1 MHKTII
7 FILLSFVINFSWAQ
21 NDLTCFVNP
30 FIGTGGHG
38 HTYPGASMPFGMMQL
53 SPDTRLTGWDGCSG
67 YHYSDSIL
75 YGFSHTHLSGTGV
88 SDYGDLL
95 IMPFDPNTV
104 RKDGEDQIISSFSHQ
119 KESASP
125 GYYAVH
131 LNDGDIDAEFTVSE
145 RAGMHHYTFNENQPA
160 LVIDLNHRDEL
171 LSYEIAAVSS
181 TQLVGKRISKGWVEE
196 QHFYFTIEFSQPF
209 KITSTELDGKRLF
222 LSFSESNELYVKVG
236 ISAVDVGGAKQ
247 NLQKEIPSW
256 DFNLIREKAKSAWNN
271 ELHKIEVFTSDTDF
285 LMTYYTALYH
295 SFLNPNLFTDV
306 DGRYRG
312 MDLKTH
318 QTTDD
323 QYTVF
328 SLWDTFRA
336 LHPLFTLTQQKRTAA
351 FIRTFLRQYQD
362 GGKLPVWELSA
373 NETNCMI
380 GYHAVSV
387 IADAYEKG
395 IQDFDSDI
403 AIEAMVSISKQD
415 ELGKRAFHTFGFI
428 PVEEE
433 HESVSKA
440 LEYAYDDWCIASI
453 AKSLGKDS
461 LANEYFQYAQFYKN
475 CFNPNN
481 DFMQAKIYNSF
492 QEPFNPREVNFN
504 YTEANAWQYSFFV
517 PQDISHW
524 IDLMGG
530 DKKVEEKLDELFS
543 TTSQTTGRDQVDITG
558 LIGQYAHGNEPSHHI
573 AYLYN
578 YVGKPSKTQE
588 KTEEIIRTM
597 YANAPDGLS
606 GNEDCGQ
613 MSAWLNLSALGLYQV
628 TPGLPIYN
636 LTVPHLDSAIL
647 NLENDNKFQIITQS
661 RMSGQNYIQ
670 KVILN
675 GVEWN
680 NSYINHEVI
689 NSGGKL
695 VFILGNTPNN
705 WAVDKES
712 RPYSSI
718 DAPEISIVP
727 YFKTQKHTFEKSIE
741 IELCKVSPSQQLFY
755 TTDGSEPTERSIR
768 YEGLILINKTSIIKV
783 LAIENGVKS
792 SIISQTYFYVPQK
805 WDISIQ
811 SHCSEQ
817 YSAGG
822 ERALIDHQKGGNDFR
837 TGGWQGYQGENFK
850 AVVDLKKMK
859 KIYKVGANFIQD
871 INSWIWM
878 PKRLLVWSSKD
889 SIHWQSIAVIST
901 TIPSD
906 KYGAEVEELT
916 YKLNKPIKARYIKFE
931 AEQFG
936 EIPKWHLGV
945 GGESFI
951 FIDELLISDT
961 KNCLK

>member
-1 MHKTII
+1 
-7 FILLSFVINFSWAQ
+7 
-21 NDLTCFVNP
+21 
-30 FIGTGGHG
+30 
-38 HTYPGASMPFGMMQL
+38 
-53 SPDTRLTGWDGCSG
+53 TRLTGWDGCSG

-104 RKDGEDQIISSFSHQ
+104 RKDAEGQIISSFSHQ
-119 KESASP
+119 KEKATP

-145 RAGMHHYTFNENQPA
+145 RAGMHHYTFNENQPTV
-160 LVIDLNHRDEL
+160 VIDLNHRDEL
-171 LSYEIAAVSS
+171 LGYEIAAVSS
-181 TQLVGKRISKGWVEE
+181 TKLVGKRISKAWAEE

-209 KITSTELDGKRLF
+209 KITSTELEGKRLF

-236 ISAVDVGGAKQ
+236 MSAVDVGGAKQ
-247 NLQKEIPSW
+247 NLLEEIPSW
-256 DFNLIREKAKSAWNN
+256 DFNAIREKVKSAWNK
-271 ELHKIEVFTSDTDF
+271 ELHKIEVFTTDTNF
-285 LMTYYTALYH
+285 LTTYYTALYH

-312 MDLKTH
+312 MDLKIH

-351 FIRTFLRQYQD
+351 FVRTFLRQYQD

-373 NETNCMI
+373 NETECMI

-387 IADAYEKG
+387 IADAYAKG
-395 IQDFDSDI
+395 IQDFDTKL

-415 ELGKRAFHTFGFI
+415 ELGKKAFHTLGFI

-433 HESVSKA
+433 HESISKA
-440 LEYAYDDWCIASI
+440 LEYAYDDWCIASL

-461 LANEYFQYAQFYKN
+461 IANEYFQYAQFYKN

-481 DFMQAKIYNSF
+481 GFMQAKIYNSF

-517 PQDISHW
+517 PQDIYHW
-524 IDLMGG
+524 IDLIGG

-543 TTSQTTGRDQVDITG
+543 TTSQTTGRDQVDISG

-636 LTVPHLDSAIL
+636 LTVPHLDSATI
-647 NLENDNKFQIITQS
+647 NLENGKKFQITTQG
-661 RMSGQNYIQ
+661 RTSGQNYIQ

-680 NSYINHEVI
+680 NSYINHEAI
-689 NSGGKL
+689 NNGGKL
-695 VFILGNTPNN
+695 IFILGNTSNN
-705 WAVDKES
+705 WATDKES

-727 YFKTQKHTFEKSIE
+727 YFKAQKHTFEKSIE
-741 IELCKVSPSQQLFY
+741 LELCKVSPIQQLFY
-755 TTDGSEPTERSIR
+755 TIDGSDPTEQSIR
-768 YEGLILINKTSIIKV
+768 YEGPILINKTSRIKT
-783 LAIENGVKS
+783 LATENGVKS
-792 SIISQTYFYVPQK
+792 PTITQTYFYVPQK

-822 ERALIDHQKGGNDFR
+822 SGALIDHQKGGNDFR
-837 TGGWQGYQGENFK
+837 TGAWQGYQGENFK
-850 AVVDLKKMK
+850 AVVDLTKVK
-859 KIYKVGANFIQD
+859 KICKVGANFIQD

-889 SIHWQSIAVIST
+889 SIHWKSIAVISP

-906 KYGAEVEELT
+906 RYGNEVEELSC
-916 YKLNKPIKARYIKFE
+916 KLTKSVKARYIKFE

-936 EIPKWHLGV
+936 EIPSWHLGA

-961 KNCLK
+961 KDCLK